1 MDDYI
6 ALHTYDYKLAFCQ
19 AQTTSRNMQRCI
31 WKNLIHTNRKIVSVR
46 GRPGESNKIRASHP
60 NDSESWSENGEK
72 NGRTRQFLKSV
83 NQDQLLY
90 R

>member
-19 AQTTSRNMQRCI
+19 ATNDLPGDMQRCI
-31 WKNLIHTNRKIVSVR
+31 WEKLNTYESQNRECP
-46 GRPGESNKIRASHP
+46 GRLGESNKIRASHP

-72 NGRTRQFLKSV
+72 MGEPDSF
-83 NQDQLLY
+83 
-90 R
+90 